1 MKKLVW
7 IVVSLILI
15 LSGCTSPHDAQKYEK
30 ESPRSM
36 EIVFQTNPKVIYV
49 NEPTT
54 LQVVVTD
61 GEKPIEHASDVQF
74 EIRRKGEEHDEMI
87 TARHKGNGV
96 YVAEKIFAADGV
108 YVITYHVTANNL
120 HRMEKNEVRVERKQ
134 GTTTQGSTQSND
146 SHTHEHHHVHMTFS
160 PKESKQNE
168 RTMFQVQMTY
178 GDKPLTEAQ
187 VTMEYWKEDK
197 KHTYVTMNEQ
207 GNGTYVAE
215 ASFAFSGTYHFRVHV
230 IKEDL
235 HDHQEFLVEI
245 K

>member
-1 MKKLVW
+1 MKKLAW
-7 IVVSLILI
+7 IVISLMFIF
-15 LSGCTSPHDAQKYEK
+15 SGCTSPQDAPKNEK
-30 ESPRSM
+30 EPPKQI
-36 EIVFQTNPKVIYV
+36 EVVFQTNPKVIYV

-87 TARHKGNGV
+87 TARHKGNGL
-96 YVAEKIFAADGV
+96 YVAEKTFAADGV
-108 YVITYHVTANNL
+108 YVVTYHVTANNS
-120 HRMEKNEVRVERKQ
+120 HRMEKNEVRVEQKQGATTQARKQ
-134 GTTTQGSTQSND
+134 SNH
-146 SHTHEHHHVHMTFS
+146 SHTHEHRVYMTFS
-160 PKESKQNE
+160 PKEAKQNE
-168 RTMFQVQMTY
+168 RTTFQVQMVY
-178 GDKPLTEAQ
+178 DEKPLTEGQ
-187 VTMEYWKEDK
+187 VTMEYWKGEDK

-215 ASFAFSGTYHFRVHV
+215 VSFASSGIYQFRVHV

-235 HDHQEFLVEI
+235 HDHQVFSVEI